1 LSDYDGPCNFFWWKG
16 GGLYQTGSE
25 FDEVSRYVQ
34 VWFDEC
40 LQNGSYM
47 NRGGQDE
54 IWRRDPNPAGNR
66 NLN

>member
-1 LSDYDGPCNFFWWKG
+1 MSDYDGPCNFFWRKG

-47 NRGGQDE
+47 NRGVKM
-54 IWRRDPNPAGNR
+54 R
-66 NLN
+66 